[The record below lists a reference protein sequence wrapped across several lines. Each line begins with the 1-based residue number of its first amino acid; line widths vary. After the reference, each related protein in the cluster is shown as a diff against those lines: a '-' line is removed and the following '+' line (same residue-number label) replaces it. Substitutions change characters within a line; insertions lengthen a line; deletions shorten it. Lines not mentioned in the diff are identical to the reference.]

1 LATKGTNITTR
12 IDSNL
17 VGFALFSLVTG
28 LKGSWTSDW
37 RPNCPADCR
46 GEKHGR
52 KRLAI
57 RL

>member
-1 LATKGTNITTR
+1 LANNSTKIKTR

-37 RPNCPADCR
+37 RPNYPADCDR
-46 GEKHGR
+46 EKRGR